1 MLGHLFVFCM
11 TVFFFFLKNDQETW
25 HEISEYT
32 IFKSPSISIM
42 IGLTNLTLV
51 RLYKFAPIMAVCCS
65 DVCNDVISFSDYTH
79 SSSVI
84 AVILYLM

>member
-11 TVFFFFLKNDQETW
+11 TFKKKKKDQKTW

-32 IFKSPSISIM
+32 IFKSQSISIM

-51 RLYKFAPIMAVCCS
+51 RLYTFAPIMAVCCS

-84 AVILYLM
+84 EVILYLM